1 MENDETEKKKKKKKK
16 KDKDQEADEAGDAP
30 EVKVK
35 CGKVKLMM
43 AVSALQK
50 LQIAKSAYFRND
62 CKFIKVYLK

>member
-43 AVSALQK
+43 AVSVLIYTELLWSFK
-50 LQIAKSAYFRND
+50 N
-62 CKFIKVYLK
+62 CKKCLF